1 MSLFARSKE
10 LSVSNTPDAS
20 THQDAV
26 KRAMVAFQESLRE
39 AGLKST
45 KQRDLIAERFFQLDE
60 HISADE
66 LLDQVRTQ
74 QARIGYATVYRTL
87 KLLVDQGFAVT
98 KDFGDGF
105 TRYDPILNNQDPHH
119 DHLICTTCKHVEEFN
134 DGPLAE
140 LLAARAQDLGYK
152 LTRKKL
158 ELYGECL
165 RGPQCPHLAKV

>member
-1 MSLFARSKE
+1 MACLFFAPKE
-10 LSVSNTPDAS
+10 PFVPDTPD

-26 KRAMVAFQESLRE
+26 KRAMLAFQESLRD

-74 QARIGYATVYRTL
+74 QSRIGYATVYRTL
-87 KLLVDQGFAVT
+87 KLLVEQGFAVT

-119 DHLICTTCKHVEEFN
+119 DHLICTICKHVEEFN
-134 DGPLAE
+134 DDTLAQ
-140 LLAARAQDLGYK
+140 LLKARSESLGYTLK
-152 LTRKKL
+152 RKKL
-158 ELYGECL
+158 ELYGECQ
-165 RGPQCPHLAKV
+165 RGPSCPNLAKA